1 MPLWWVCS
9 PGPTCVR
16 RDSLTHWSQVPIHGM
31 AEKREKTWM
40 MFPEAWFFWINPF
53 RKESDF
59 RPWEQ
64 GWHLYLPP
72 QFKD

>member
-1 MPLWWVCS
+1 
-9 PGPTCVR
+9 
-16 RDSLTHWSQVPIHGM
+16 M

-53 RKESDF
+53 RKEDDF
-59 RPWEQ
+59 GPWEQ